1 MPTGTFFFEFG
12 GRAQLELGFGLELD
26 LLLLLCLF
34 SPCPAVLLSSVLCSL
49 LCPANKPVPVLR
61 RPRTTTHKLGCARPL
76 ACRSLAS
83 TSTSTTSSKPS
94 SPVWVGRAGS
104 DQSRGLPIPFD
115 ARFELH
121 LC

>member
-1 MPTGTFFFEFG
+1 MPTGTFFLSLAG
-12 GRAQLELGFGLELD
+12 VPSSSSDSD
-26 LLLLLCLF
+26 LNWTCSYCSAYSLR
-34 SPCPAVLLSSVLCSL
+34 VLLSSVLCSL

-104 DQSRGLPIPFD
+104 DQSRGLPIPFN